1 MSKKSAP
8 ALRAEDHVVIFQEK
22 IVRRTWHENEW
33 WFAVQ
38 DVVAVLTD
46 SPNPADYIKK
56 IRLRDKELSQG
67 WGQFV
72 TPLRL
77 ETEGGIQRGNC
88 ANTEGIFRI
97 IQSIPSPKAEPFK
110 RWLAQVGYERV
121 KEIEDPELASAR
133 ARELY
138 EAKGYPKDWIEKRM
152 RAIAIR
158 GALTDEWKARGV
170 AEGREYSILTAEIAR
185 ATFGVT
191 PGDHKKLKGLEQAKT
206 ANLRDHMTDLELIFT
221 MLGEAGTTEIAKRKN
236 AQGFVGNRDAAKE
249 GGTVAGNARKELEA
263 KTGVPVVSRQNY
275 LASPAAT
282 SAEIAVTA
290 FVETQTEA
298 LAASSADKPKTRKRV
313 TAKVRQ
319 TIDELGGTMP
329 EALPTPE
336 KSDWHIENAQKK
348 PEGKAKK

>member
-1 MSKKSAP
+1 MSKKTDQAAP
-8 ALRAEDHVVIFQEK
+8 RIEDRIVVFQEK
-22 IVRRTWHENEW
+22 TVRRAWHQNEW
-33 WFAVQ
+33 WFSVQ

-56 IRLRDKELSQG
+56 MRLRDKELSQG
-67 WGQFV
+67 WGQLV

-77 ETEGGIQRGNC
+77 ETEGGIQRANC

-138 EAKGYPKDWIEKRM
+138 ESKGYPKDWIEKRM
-152 RAIAIR
+152 RSIAIR

-191 PGDHKKLKGLEQAKT
+191 PGDHKKLKGLEQAKA

-221 MLGEAGTTEIAKRKN
+221 MLGEASTTEIAKRKD
-236 AQGFVGNRDAAKE
+236 AQGFHENRSAARE
-249 GGTVAGNARKELEA
+249 GGAVAGNARKELET
-263 KTGVPVVSRQNY
+263 KSGTPVVSRSNY
-275 LASPAAT
+275 L
-282 SAEIAVTA
+282 SA
-290 FVETQTEA
+290 
-298 LAASSADKPKTRKRV
+298 
-313 TAKVRQ
+313 
-319 TIDELGGTMP
+319 P
-329 EALPTPE
+329 EAE
-336 KSDWHIENAQKK
+336 GSDAAIVSKTETVGGGKGRGKK
-348 PEGKAKK
+348 K